1 MPATAD
7 ARAMPPI
14 PAHWVK
20 NNILAAVISSAV
32 SLCIHG
38 MRHATG
44 VADADAGLGAIVLL
58 YAIAT
63 ILWALSGSTDGLLTG
78 AVLQRVIPSL
88 PARTWIGL
96 HVSIAVVVG
105 VGSELAFT
113 GSPGDSKGMDD
124 ASMGEVLL
132 AGLMLG
138 AVIGALVGG
147 LQALVLRQAALGTE
161 AWMAWSTAAFAIAMA
176 FVSGGASLLGR
187 GDGLAGELA
196 NQALVFLAAVIIS
209 VVMLP
214 ALGRLRD
221 RMLSTAGQH
230 FT

>member
-38 MRHATG
+38 MRLATG
-44 VADADAGLGAIVLL
+44 AADADAGLGAIVFL
-58 YAIAT
+58 YAIAI
-63 ILWALSGSTDGLLTG
+63 ILWAFSGSADGLLTG
-78 AVLQRVIPSL
+78 AVLQRVVPSL
-88 PARTWIGL
+88 PARIWIGL
-96 HVSIAVVVG
+96 HALMAVVVG
-105 VGSELAFT
+105 VGGELAFMS
-113 GSPGDSKGMDD
+113 SPGDSKGTDD
-124 ASMGEVLL
+124 VSMGEMMLV
-132 AGLMLG
+132 GFMLG
-138 AVIGALVGG
+138 AVIGAVVGG
-147 LQALVLRQAALGTE
+147 LQALVLRRAALGTE
-161 AWMAWSTAAFAIAMA
+161 AWIGWSTAAFAIAMA

-214 ALGRLRD
+214 ALERLRD
-221 RMLSTAGQH
+221 RMLSRAGSY
-230 FT
+230 FS